1 MDIGV
6 FIPIN
11 NNGWIISATSPQ
23 YMPTFELNRE
33 VVRRAEGYGLDFALS
48 MIKLH
53 GFGGETEFW
62 DHGLESF
69 TLMAGLAAVTSRIRL
84 YASTAVLT
92 IPPAIVARMTSTI
105 SDISGG
111 RLRRVSADHAQVY
124 ERAEELSLRHADRTK
139 CRALDLLHV
148 SHAVVSRIPRFFTGD
163 QRQAK
168 LAELAGLKVEFL
180 RI

>member
-1 MDIGV
+1 MADFGV
-6 FIPIN
+6 YFDTGVLVKLYYLEP
-11 NNGWIISATSPQ
+11 GSQKVAARAAKETAL
-23 YMPTFELNRE
+23 TFPPLAEIELRN
-33 VVRRAEGYGLDFALS
+33 ALRV
-48 MIKLH
+48 LH
-53 GFGGETEFW
+53 GR
-62 DHGLESF
+62 GLLTAEE
-69 TLMAGLAAVTSRIRL
+69 LPLAQGMIDE
-84 YASTAVLT
+84 
-92 IPPAIVARMTSTI
+92 
-105 SDISGG
+105 DISGG

>member
-1 MDIGV
+1 LAQG
-6 FIPIN
+6 
-11 NNGWIISATSPQ
+11 
-23 YMPTFELNRE
+23 
-33 VVRRAEGYGLDFALS
+33 
-48 MIKLH
+48 MI
-53 GFGGETEFW
+53 
-62 DHGLESF
+62 DD
-69 TLMAGLAAVTSRIRL
+69 
-84 YASTAVLT
+84 
-92 IPPAIVARMTSTI
+92 
-105 SDISGG
+105 DISGG

-124 ERAEELSLRHADRTK
+124 ERAEELSLRHAARTK